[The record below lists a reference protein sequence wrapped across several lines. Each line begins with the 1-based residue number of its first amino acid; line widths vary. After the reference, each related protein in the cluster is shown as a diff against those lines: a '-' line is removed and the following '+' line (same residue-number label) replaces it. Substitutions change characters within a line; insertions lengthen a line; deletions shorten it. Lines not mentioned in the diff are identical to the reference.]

1 MATERVC
8 VVRAPAYSDGMGE
21 TTDSGLP
28 RVIAIAWGTHAAP
41 QRGPSRGLT
50 HEKIVERAVEIA
62 DAHGLAAL
70 TMQRL
75 AESLGFTTMSLYRYV
90 ANKDEL
96 LMLMAGSESL
106 LPGRGGPVT
115 GWKDGLRG
123 WADSLR
129 DMYRAHPWLL
139 EIVRGPVS
147 VLLPGSV
154 EVVDRGLEA
163 MDGLQLTDQE
173 RIGIILAVSSY
184 VSAFATLERDLAGQE
199 DLEFGPEAMGELAE
213 VITPARLPF
222 AAPLFLSGGYV
233 GGPGAEEPIGVEF
246 EYSFGLDLLLE
257 GLAARHSPRERG

>member
-1 MATERVC
+1 M
-8 VVRAPAYSDGMGE
+8 SD

-28 RVIAIAWGTHAAP
+28 RVVAIAWGTHTAP

-50 HEKIVERAVEIA
+50 HERIVERAIEIA
-62 DAHGLAAL
+62 DEQGLAAL

-96 LMLMAGSESL
+96 LMLMVGSEAL
-106 LPGRGGPVT
+106 LPPRDKPAT
-115 GWKDGLRG
+115 DWRDRLRA
-123 WADSLR
+123 WADQLR
-129 DMYRAHPWLL
+129 STYHAHPWML

-154 EVVDRGLEA
+154 EVVDRGLGA
-163 MDGLQLTDQE
+163 VDGLELNDQQ

-184 VSAFATLERDLAGQE
+184 VSAFATLERDLAAQE
-199 DLEFGPEAMGELAE
+199 DLEFGPDAMTELGE
-213 VITPARLPF
+213 VITPERLPF

-233 GGPGAEEPIGVEF
+233 GGPVTEESQGVEF
-246 EYSFGLDLLLE
+246 EYSFGLDLLIE
-257 GLAARHSPRERG
+257 GLAVRHAPRERD

>member
-1 MATERVC
+1 
-8 VVRAPAYSDGMGE
+8 MGE

-50 HEKIVERAVEIA
+50 HEKIVERAVQIA
-62 DAHGLAAL
+62 DEDGLAAV

-96 LMLMAGSESL
+96 LMLMAGSEAL
-106 LPGRGGPVT
+106 MPPRGKPAAD
-115 GWKDGLRG
+115 WRERLRAWADGLR
-123 WADSLR
+123 AT
-129 DMYRAHPWLL
+129 YQAHPWML

-154 EVVDRGLEA
+154 EIVDRGLEA
-163 MDGLQLTDQE
+163 VDGLDLDDQE
-173 RIGIILAVSSY
+173 RIGIILAITSY
-184 VSAFATLERDLAGQE
+184 VSAFAILERDLAGQE
-199 DLEFGPEAMGELAE
+199 DLEFGPEAMSELGE
-213 VITPARLPF
+213 VITPRQFPF

-233 GGPGAEEPIGVEF
+233 GGPVTEETLGVEF
-246 EYSFGLDLLLE
+246 EYEFGLDLLIQ
-257 GLAARHSPRERG
+257 GLAARQAARGEG

>member
-1 MATERVC
+1 MSVEK
-8 VVRAPAYSDGMGE
+8 
-21 TTDSGLP
+21 TDSGLP

-50 HEKIVERAVEIA
+50 HEKIVERAIEIA
-62 DAHGLAAL
+62 DERGLAAL

-96 LMLMAGSESL
+96 LMLMTGSESL
-106 LPGRGGPVT
+106 LPERSGAAADWQDRVR
-115 GWKDGLRG
+115 D
-123 WADSLR
+123 WAQSLR
-129 DMYRAHPWLL
+129 LMYRAHPWLL
-139 EIVRGPVS
+139 EVVRGPVS

-154 EVVDRGLEA
+154 EIVDRGLEA
-163 MDGLQLTDQE
+163 VDGLDLYDQE

-199 DLEFGPEAMGELAE
+199 DLEFGPEAMAELGE
-213 VITPARLPF
+213 VITPQRLPH

-233 GGPGAEEPIGVEF
+233 GGPVTDETIGVDF
-246 EYSFGLDLLLE
+246 EYRFGLDLLIE
-257 GLAARHSPRERG
+257 GLAARQAARQAARETG

>member
-1 MATERVC
+1 
-8 VVRAPAYSDGMGE
+8 MGE

-50 HEKIVERAVEIA
+50 HEKIVERAVQIA
-62 DAHGLAAL
+62 DEDGLAAV

-96 LMLMAGSESL
+96 LMLMAGSEAL
-106 LPGRGGPVT
+106 MPPRGKPAAD
-115 GWKDGLRG
+115 WRERLRA
-123 WADSLR
+123 WADVLR
-129 DMYRAHPWLL
+129 ATYQAHPWML

-154 EVVDRGLEA
+154 EIVDRGLEA
-163 MDGLQLTDQE
+163 VDGLDLDDQE
-173 RIGIILAVSSY
+173 RIGIILAITSY
-184 VSAFATLERDLAGQE
+184 VSAFAILERDLAGQE
-199 DLEFGPEAMGELAE
+199 DLEFGPEAMSELGE
-213 VITPARLPF
+213 VITPRQFPF

-233 GGPGAEEPIGVEF
+233 GGPVTEETLGVEF
-246 EYSFGLDLLLE
+246 EYEFGLDLLIQ
-257 GLAARHSPRERG
+257 GLAARQAARGEG

>member
-1 MATERVC
+1 
-8 VVRAPAYSDGMGE
+8 MGE
-21 TTDSGLP
+21 TTESGLP
-28 RVIAIAWGTHAAP
+28 RVVAIAWGTHAAP
-41 QRGPSRGLT
+41 QRGPARGLS
-50 HEKIVERAVEIA
+50 HERIVERAIEIA
-62 DAHGLAAL
+62 DEDGLAAL

-96 LMLMAGSESL
+96 LMLMAGSEVL
-106 LPGRGGPVT
+106 LPARVEPAAD
-115 GWKDGLRG
+115 WRDRLRV
-123 WADSLR
+123 WASQLR
-129 DMYRAHPWLL
+129 STYQAHPWML

-154 EVVDRGLEA
+154 EIVDRGLEA
-163 MDGLQLTDQE
+163 VDGLDLTDQE

-199 DLEFGPEAMGELAE
+199 DLEFGPEAMSELGE

-233 GGPGAEEPIGVEF
+233 GGPVTEETQGVDF
-246 EYSFGLDLLLE
+246 EYAFGLELLIE
-257 GLAARHSPRERG
+257 GLAARADARQARPTRR